1 MPLIGISTLLRLRP
15 HKTNPSEVIMI
26 FVNRPRALLIAMA
39 IVTILSGC
47 ATQNGRYGAGVGAL
61 TGGTAGILLDPHNP
75 WRGAAIGGSLGGLLG
90 GALTDRPNYYSNYQ
104 SRGYYQQPYYPSYSY
119 NQYRREATY
128 RGAAYGGVAGAAAG
142 AMLDHGNRWRGSLIG
157 GTLGSIFG
165 GGINFINSSTM
176 IPVLQP

>member
-1 MPLIGISTLLRLRP
+1 
-15 HKTNPSEVIMI
+15 MI
-26 FVNRPRALLIAMA
+26 YKNNSRALLIAIA
-39 IVTILSGC
+39 ATTLLTSC
-47 ATQNGRYGAGVGAL
+47 ATQNGRYGAGIGAL
-61 TGGTAGILLDPHNP
+61 TGGTAGILLDSDNP

-90 GALTDRPNYYSNYQ
+90 GALTDRPYYSNNYPPQ
-104 SRGYYQQPYYPSYSY
+104 PYYQQPYYPTSY
-119 NQYRREATY
+119 NQYRREAAY

>member
-1 MPLIGISTLLRLRP
+1 
-15 HKTNPSEVIMI
+15 MI
-26 FVNRPRALLIAMA
+26 LKNYSRALLIAIA
-39 IVTILSGC
+39 ATALLSGC
-47 ATQNGRYGAGVGAL
+47 TTQNGRYGAGVGAL

-90 GALTDRPNYYSNYQ
+90 GALTDRPYYYNNYPPQ
-104 SRGYYQQPYYPSYSY
+104 GYYQQPYYQRYSY
-119 NQYRREATY
+119 NQYRREAAY